1 MPSLAF
7 CYDMETTW
15 KRHGNVRAQ
24 TVSFRIGLGIPF
36 LFPEVFPATPSVHE
50 KPFLRAFE
58 PPFGHG
64 NGVLCTIGKP
74 RPDWCGTRLA
84 DVC

>member
-1 MPSLAF
+1 
-7 CYDMETTW
+7 METTW
-15 KRHGNVRAQ
+15 KCKGSNRFIPYR
-24 TVSFRIGLGIPF
+24 FGLPF
-36 LFPEVFPATPSVHE
+36 LFPEVFSEVFPEVFPANPSVHE

-74 RPDWCGTRLA
+74 RPDWCGARLA